1 MESNDILRITKRQDL
16 DVLKNTTC
24 IANKKVIVDLKP
36 EEIFKSSDFR
46 NILENP
52 FVEHFNYSGDGPYKT
67 IDEILYIKH
76 KLIRCPVGKTGAVI
90 IPEGTEEIMNYA
102 FSGCNISSVKF
113 PESLREVKD
122 YAFSFCRSLEH
133 VDFGNGITNGK
144 ISNMMFYRCAKLK
157 EVTIPS
163 QITYIGEYA
172 FAGCGL
178 NKVNLPEGIKKISD
192 GAFFGCQ
199 HLKEIELPGSL
210 FEAEH
215 DNAMTDIGLSN
226 INKITVPKL
235 TDEVLRTGIIQDVF
249 DTSDYCKIELVEIV
263 TPNDTFYLS
272 KYATKAQLLSL
283 TSDKVQSPDFLDYE
297 YSFTTYAGD
306 YATVK
311 RYLYLVQN
319 GRTVSP
325 KVKERIKENWKN
337 IIQLL
342 LNKNDQKTIVDLM
355 ETDIATADNIEYVW
369 QVADDI
375 ALKAYALKALAKK
388 TKKGFLNV

>member
-1 MESNDILRITKRQDL
+1 MESNNILRITKRQDL

-24 IANKKVIVDLKP
+24 IANKKVIVDLQP
-36 EEIFKSSDFR
+36 EEIFTPSDFR

-52 FVEHFNYSGDGPYKT
+52 FVEHLNYSGDDPYRT
-67 IDEILYIKH
+67 IDGILYLKQ
-76 KLIRCPVGKTGAVI
+76 KLVRCPVGKTGAIV
-90 IPEGTEEIMNYA
+90 IPEGTEEIMNSA
-102 FSGCNISSVKF
+102 FSDCNISSVKF
-113 PESLREVKD
+113 PESLKEVKD

-144 ISNMMFYRCAKLK
+144 ISNMMFCRCEKLK

-163 QITYIGEYA
+163 QITYIGDYA

-199 HLKEIELPGSL
+199 HLKEIELPSSL
-210 FEAEH
+210 FETEH
-215 DNAMTDIGLSN
+215 DNTMTDIGLYY
-226 INKITVPKL
+226 INKITVPEL
-235 TDEVLRTGIIQDVF
+235 TDEVLCTGIIRDVIY
-249 DTSDYCKIELVEIV
+249 TSDYCKIELVEIV

-272 KYATKAQLLSL
+272 KYAKKAQRLLL
-283 TSDKVQSPDFLDYE
+283 TSDKVKNPDFLDYN
-297 YSFTTYAGD
+297 YSFATYAGD

-319 GRTVSP
+319 GRAVSQ
-325 KVKERIKENWKN
+325 KVKERIKKSWKN

-342 LNKNDQKTIVDLM
+342 LNKNDTKTIIDLM
-355 ETDIATADNIEYVW
+355 KTDIATADNIEYIW
-369 QVADDI
+369 QVADDVT
-375 ALKAYALKALAKK
+375 LKAYALKALAKK